1 MHSSAAFALCFNG
14 QLKDRQLISENA
26 YFVAPRQIQN
36 VTFKEIK
43 ITVAQ
48 RPNPFRHLL
57 FYLFPTIDIF
67 KVRRFTQE
75 T

>member
-14 QLKDRQLISENA
+14 QQKDRQLISENA
-26 YFVAPRQIQN
+26 YFAAPRQIQN

-48 RPNPFRHLL
+48 RPNLTKTLTVLIVPR
-57 FYLFPTIDIF
+57 Y
-67 KVRRFTQE
+67 
-75 T
+75 